1 MKWSDT
7 PAYDTKADIGSWK
20 FDDSVARDFQEIAK
34 TNIPDY
40 ERVISLCLDIAKKT
54 CEKDEKVADI

>member
-7 PAYDTKADIGSWK
+7 PAYDTKTDIGSWK
-20 FDDSVARDFQEIAK
+20 FDDTVARDFQTIAK

-40 ERVISLCLDIAKKT
+40 ERVIQLCLDIAAKT
-54 CEKDEKVADI
+54 CGKGEKVVDV